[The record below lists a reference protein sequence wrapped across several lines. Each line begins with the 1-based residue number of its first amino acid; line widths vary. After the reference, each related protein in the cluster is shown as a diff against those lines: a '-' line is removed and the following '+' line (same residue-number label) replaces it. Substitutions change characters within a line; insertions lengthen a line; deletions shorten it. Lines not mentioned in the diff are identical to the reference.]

1 MRASYSPYSA
11 WKCAGLWS
19 LKYIRT
25 TIPKNRVTSGIT
37 SFDFTLSAPA
47 AAEAESFRGDPAAIR
62 APRTRSLAGRTAAI
76 GLTGM
81 SNGGPM
87 EATAAAVRAC
97 LTHAHLA
104 GAFGTRMEHMTSAT
118 IKLFLPRGD
127 AKSLRTAEISNW
139 TGKAVAAPRTEL
151 DELLAREEL
160 DKAGVYILIGSDPL
174 TNQPRAYIGEAEV
187 IRDRLKQHRTK
198 EFWVSAIV
206 FVSKDENLTKAH
218 VRYLESRL
226 LAEAKQV
233 NRFTL
238 EQNEAGGSRL
248 PESDREDMEVFL
260 ARIRQLLPV
269 LGSDILVP
277 ITQPAAKAQPG
288 GVLFCRIKGAEAQ
301 GQRTADGF
309 VVFRAS
315 TAVLD
320 QRPSADNYPYVVA
333 QRRQLI
339 ADGTLIEKNGFLVF
353 TKDAEFSSPSA
364 AAVVIHGFRWKLFS
378 TKS

>member
-1 MRASYSPYSA
+1 MARA
-11 WKCAGLWS
+11 LW
-19 LKYIRT
+19 
-25 TIPKNRVTSGIT
+25 
-37 SFDFTLSAPA
+37 
-47 AAEAESFRGDPAAIR
+47 
-62 APRTRSLAGRTAAI
+62 
-76 GLTGM
+76 
-81 SNGGPM
+81 
-87 EATAAAVRAC
+87 
-97 LTHAHLA
+97 
-104 GAFGTRMEHMTSAT
+104 TRMEHMTSAT
-118 IKLFLPRGD
+118 ITLFLRRGD

-160 DKAGVYILIGSDPL
+160 GNAGVYILIGSDPL

-187 IRDRLKQHRTK
+187 IRDRLKQHKAK

-226 LAEAKQV
+226 LVEAKQV

-277 ITQPAAKAQPG
+277 IAQLPAKAQPG
-288 GVLFCRIKGAEAQ
+288 GMLFCRIKGAEAR
-301 GQRTADGF
+301 GQRTAEGF
-309 VVFRAS
+309 LVYRGS
-315 TAVLD
+315 TAVLT
-320 QRPSADNYPYVVA
+320 QRPSSAPYPWVAA
-333 QRRQLI
+333 QRKHLV
-339 ADGTLIEKNGFLVF
+339 ADGTLVEKNGFFVF

-364 AAVVIHGFRWKLFS
+364 AAVVIRGGSSNGLTSWRTEDGTSLKELDEQA
-378 TKS
+378 